1 VQHLT
6 DAGLLELW
14 ERGRE
19 AGPVAR
25 AMLLLGAA
33 RPDLGEDERLALPL
47 PERDAA
53 LLELRIALRGPC
65 LPGCVDCP
73 HCGETL
79 EFELDGE
86 QLRQAAATGPRDEF
100 ALPDGLRFRL
110 PNSGDLLA
118 VAAAGG
124 EADAALALLQRCCLD
139 APAGH
144 AWSRATL
151 AQVEDGME
159 AQAVS
164 VELQLRLQC
173 QACAHDWVA
182 RLDIAAWLWE
192 ESEQHVLTLL
202 DEVDRLAAAYHWSER
217 DILALSPA
225 RRRAYLQR
233 CNP

>member
-6 DAGLLELW
+6 DAGLIELW
-14 ERGRE
+14 ERGRD

-25 AMLLLGAA
+25 ALLLLGAA
-33 RPDLGEDERLALPL
+33 RPELGEDERLALPL
-47 PERDAA
+47 PARDAA
-53 LLELRIALRGPC
+53 LLELRIALRGAR
-65 LPGCVDCP
+65 LPGCVGCP
-73 HCGETL
+73 RCGETL

-86 QLRQAAATGPRDEF
+86 SLRQAAAAGPRDEMTL
-100 ALPDGLRFRL
+100 AGGLRFRL

-118 VAAAGG
+118 VAAAGDVD
-124 EADAALALLQRCCLD
+124 DAALALMQRCCLA

-144 AWSRATL
+144 AWSPATL
-151 AQVEDGME
+151 AEIEDGME

-164 VELQLRLQC
+164 VELQLHLQC
-173 QACAHDWVA
+173 DACAHAWSTV
-182 RLDIAAWLWE
+182 LDIAAWLWE
-192 ESEQHVLTLL
+192 ESEQHVLRLL

-233 CNP
+233 CDS

>member
-1 VQHLT
+1 VVQHLT

-25 AMLLLGAA
+25 ALLLLGAA
-33 RPDLGEDERLALPL
+33 RPELGEDERLALPL
-47 PERDAA
+47 PTRDAA
-53 LLELRIALRGPC
+53 LLELRIALHGPR

-73 HCGETL
+73 RCGETL

-86 QLRQAAATGPRDEF
+86 QLRQAACAGPRDEI
-100 ALPDGLRFRL
+100 AVAGLRFRL

-118 VAAAGG
+118 AAAAGG
-124 EADAALALLQRCCLD
+124 EDDAALVLMRRCCLA

-144 AWSRATL
+144 SWSPATL
-151 AQVEDGME
+151 AEVEERME
-159 AQAVS
+159 QQAVS

-173 QACAHDWVA
+173 QVCAHAWGSV
-182 RLDIAAWLWE
+182 LDIAAWLWE
-192 ESEQHVLTLL
+192 ESEQHVRALL
-202 DEVDRLAAAYHWSER
+202 DEVDRLAAAYHWAER

-233 CNP
+233 CDS